1 MLTCDIF
8 LKTDSD
14 NNFNF
19 SIFSGGAFCL
29 GSVCKPYKC
38 IVSSFAKCMNL
49 YEREV
54 CLHQNVGQI
63 HVHFT

>member
-1 MLTCDIF
+1 MIIILILVF
-8 LKTDSD
+8 LFLVVVLFVLDL
-14 NNFNF
+14 F
-19 SIFSGGAFCL
+19 AL
-29 GSVCKPYKC
+29 YVCKLYKC
-38 IVSSFAKCMNL
+38 IVSSFAKCINL